1 MEAYTLV
8 RSKRKTLSV
17 SLDKNGAVIVRAPLR
32 LPLSRIEEFV
42 EKSQPWIER
51 RRKEMEIRIQ
61 KRRVIT
67 EKERSEGIEAAKEYI
82 PQRVSY
88 YASRMGVTYGRI
100 TIREQKTRWGSC
112 SSKGNL
118 NFNWKLMLMPQEVLD
133 YVIVHELAHR
143 LEMNHSAGF
152 WKIVERE
159 LPDYKERRSLLRK
172 YGETL

>member
-1 MEAYTLV
+1 
-8 RSKRKTLSV
+8 
-17 SLDKNGAVIVRAPLR
+17 
-32 LPLSRIEEFV
+32 
-42 EKSQPWIER
+42 
-51 RRKEMEIRIQ
+51 MEIRIQ

-118 NFNWKLMLMPQEVLD
+118 DFDWKLMLMPQEVLD
-133 YVIVHELAHR
+133 
-143 LEMNHSAGF
+143 
-152 WKIVERE
+152 
-159 LPDYKERRSLLRK
+159 
-172 YGETL
+172 

>member
-32 LPLSRIEEFV
+32 LPLYRIEEFV

-67 EKERSEGIEAAKEYI
+67 EKERSEGIEAAKSI
-82 PQRVSY
+82 FPS
-88 YASRMGVTYGRI
+88 ACLI
-100 TIREQKTRWGSC
+100 
-112 SSKGNL
+112 
-118 NFNWKLMLMPQEVLD
+118 MLPAWV
-133 YVIVHELAHR
+133 
-143 LEMNHSAGF
+143 
-152 WKIVERE
+152 
-159 LPDYKERRSLLRK
+159 
-172 YGETL
+172 